1 MVGTGYSNRPSAVP
15 SCLSDNAIAADS
27 SVWSVTLFKLMPLRR
42 KGRESCYLLDDN
54 EADSKKSTSILN
66 KEQTKVPLLKQATS
80 SLTSRRSRDR
90 STDRDDN
97 RADDDPVGIL
107 RVRRHQSVSRPA
119 GTISE
124 ELAKRNLKECDV
136 QIALNLADEDD
147 ESSEDEDDY
156 RNSDKP
162 GAAVNVS
169 SSAIDKCNGRFV
181 RNGGNLLFDAVSGG
195 SHDAPISL
203 LSEVRTRVEREW
215 EVGKD
220 DSAYREEETV
230 VERRAP

>member
-1 MVGTGYSNRPSAVP
+1 
-15 SCLSDNAIAADS
+15 
-27 SVWSVTLFKLMPLRR
+27 MPLRR

-54 EADSKKSTSILN
+54 EADSKKSASAVHE
-66 KEQTKVPLLKQATS
+66 EQTKVPLLKQATS

-97 RADDDPVGIL
+97 RADEDAVGIS
-107 RVRRHQSVSRPA
+107 RVRRHQSVSRAA

-124 ELAKRNLKECDV
+124 ELGKRNPKECDV
-136 QIALNLADEDD
+136 QNALNLADEDD

-156 RNSDKP
+156 RSSDKP

-169 SSAIDKCNGRFV
+169 SSAMDKCNGRFI
-181 RNGGNLLFDAVSGG
+181 RKGGNLLSDAVSGG
-195 SHDAPISL
+195 SHDSPISL
-203 LSEVRTRVEREW
+203 VSEVGAGVEREW